1 LFDSVTGDYLCVI
14 DLDTIMPGLVGFDFG
29 DAVRFAANT
38 SDEDETDL
46 DKVNLDLN
54 KFSAISKGFLG
65 KVGSSLTEQE
75 KSTISLGA
83 ITMTIEC
90 GLRFLTDYIDGD
102 NYFKTEYLEQNLHRA
117 RCQLKLAQSMM
128 QNYDKMQEI
137 IEEYYN
143 EYCL

>member
-1 LFDSVTGDYLCVI
+1 MIMNKNEISAKIEELLEKPYVVI
-14 DLDTIMPGLVGFDFG
+14 D
-29 DAVRFAANT
+29 
-38 SDEDETDL
+38 
-46 DKVNLDLN
+46 
-54 KFSAISKGFLG
+54 FLP
-65 KVGSSLTEQE
+65 EQVSVE
-75 KSTISLGA
+75 K
-83 ITMTIEC
+83 
-90 GLRFLTDYIDGD
+90 GD